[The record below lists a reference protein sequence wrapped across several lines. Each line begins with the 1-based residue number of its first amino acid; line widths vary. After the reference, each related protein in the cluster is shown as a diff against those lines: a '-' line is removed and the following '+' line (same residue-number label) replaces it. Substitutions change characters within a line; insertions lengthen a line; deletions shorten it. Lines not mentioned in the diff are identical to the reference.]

1 VLVLGVEATGSG
13 GASSTRKKETV
24 FGKCEELRMEYFRI
38 IKVRTAEQDLQRELS
53 LSNLDKISTEIFNLD
68 EPNEKEANIGG
79 IWGEF
84 TLSRS
89 EIKGGVRYA
98 LVECP
103 NALCWTI
110 TTGYP
115 PDPES
120 VVVHLTINRLE
131 KKEEFV
137 EEIND
142 FLDDMSANLKRL
154 FPHKK

>member
-1 VLVLGVEATGSG
+1 
-13 GASSTRKKETV
+13 
-24 FGKCEELRMEYFRI
+24 MEYFRM
-38 IKVRTAEQDLQRELS
+38 IKLKTTEQNLQNQLT

-68 EPNEKEANIGG
+68 EPGEKEANIGG

-84 TLSRS
+84 TLRRS
-89 EIKGGVRYA
+89 EIKGGVRFS

-120 VVVHLTINRLE
+120 IIIHLTINRLE
-131 KKEEFV
+131 KKEEFI
-137 EEIND
+137 EEITD
-142 FLDDMSANLKRL
+142 FLEDMSVNLNQVFSTEVITKG
-154 FPHKK
+154 

>member
-1 VLVLGVEATGSG
+1 
-13 GASSTRKKETV
+13 
-24 FGKCEELRMEYFRI
+24 M
-38 IKVRTAEQDLQRELS
+38 IKLKTTEQNLQSQLT

-68 EPNEKEANIGG
+68 EPGEREANIGG
-79 IWGEF
+79 VWGEF

-89 EIKGGVRYA
+89 EIKGGIRFS

-120 VVVHLTINRLE
+120 IIIHLTINRLE
-131 KKEEFV
+131 KKEEFI
-137 EEIND
+137 EEITD
-142 FLDDMSANLKRL
+142 FLEDICVNLKH
-154 FPHKK
+154 FFSTEMITKG